1 METPADKA
9 KREAAE
15 KKAAADQA
23 EKNAP
28 SEPKLNPAET
38 TQAPAQDAAKQK
50 AEADRLEA
58 EKAAKAEAE
67 RIANM
72 DEIDVENEKS
82 DRENAQNAAKAIVEA
97 AYDKMFTVTASYPVT
112 TPNEHIVF
120 GFGGT
125 RINLGDL
132 RALFGQRRPS

>member
-28 SEPKLNPAET
+28 SEPKLSPAEIA
-38 TQAPAQDAAKQK
+38 QAEKAAK
-50 AEADRLEA
+50 AEADRLAA

-82 DRENAQNAAKAIVEA
+82 DRENAQNAAKAVVEA